1 MLRPAEFEHVFR
13 QPVRS
18 SDTCFRILA
27 RTNDTDSHRLGMAV
41 SKKVCRGAVRRNRI
55 KRVIRESFRT
65 EMVGQPST
73 GQMTE
78 CTLDIVV
85 LPTRQAASDS
95 KLVLKQSLSMHWQK
109 LMVKA
114 ADQNTGHGRH

>member
-1 MLRPAEFEHVFR
+1 MLRPAEFEHVFQ

-41 SKKVCRGAVRRNRI
+41 SKKACPRAVARNRI

-65 EMVGQPST
+65 EMAGQTPT
-73 GQMTE
+73 GQVTE

-85 LPTRQAASDS
+85 LPTRQAASES
-95 KLVLKQSLSMHWQK
+95 KLGLKQSLSMHWQK
-109 LMVKA
+109 LMYKA